1 MLLGPDV
8 ALQLEAAL
16 ADPQLPCPCL
26 TPETGLGGNLVFN
39 TRPPLFQG
47 SRKTA
52 QSSPRLTEILM
63 KQLFYLFVLL
73 PPRPGAM
80 TSVPERGGPGSGGH
94 HAFCCLGSDTN
105 PPFLLQSYTLPSD
118 FSQACLNPGVNTVYL
133 APCGTC

>member
-63 KQLFYLFVLL
+63 KQLLL
-73 PPRPGAM
+73 V
-80 TSVPERGGPGSGGH
+80 S
-94 HAFCCLGSDTN
+94 
-105 PPFLLQSYTLPSD
+105 
-118 FSQACLNPGVNTVYL
+118 L
-133 APCGTC
+133 AV

>member
-1 MLLGPDV
+1 MPANLENAAVATGLEKVSFHYNSKGQCQRMLKLLYSCTHFT
-8 ALQLEAAL
+8 LQLEAAL

-63 KQLFYLFVLL
+63 KQLLYLFVLL

-80 TSVPERGGPGSGGH
+80 TSVPERGGLGLGGH
-94 HAFCCLGSDTN
+94 QAFC
-105 PPFLLQSYTLPSD
+105 PV
-118 FSQACLNPGVNTVYL
+118 A
-133 APCGTC
+133 

>member
-39 TRPPLFQG
+39 TWPPLFQG
-47 SRKTA
+47 SRKTT

-80 TSVPERGGPGSGGH
+80 TSVPERGGPGSGDIR
-94 HAFCCLGSDTN
+94 LSVQ
-105 PPFLLQSYTLPSD
+105 LLR
-118 FSQACLNPGVNTVYL
+118 F
-133 APCGTC
+133 